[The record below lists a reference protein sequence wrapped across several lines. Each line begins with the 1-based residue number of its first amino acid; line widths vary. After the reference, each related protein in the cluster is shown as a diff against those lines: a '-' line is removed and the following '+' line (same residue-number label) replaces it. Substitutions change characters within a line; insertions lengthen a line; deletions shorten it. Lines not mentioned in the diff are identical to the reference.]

1 MASCRRIAEL
11 VAASSDHE
19 PVRGAAVSRALDRII
34 RVGDGMHTCLVS
46 KADVELR
53 LVCHSR
59 GRLTT
64 SCLFPALPISEMWS
78 GFALRLRRLF
88 SSVSVNIMAK
98 Y

>member
-1 MASCRRIAEL
+1 MLFDYAAGCHLRKFDDEFCVASCRRIAEL

-59 GRLTT
+59 GRLDYV
-64 SCLFPALPISEMWS
+64 LPVPR
-78 GFALRLRRLF
+78 FAD
-88 SSVSVNIMAK
+88 K
-98 Y
+98 